1 MDLRGLAL
9 LLAETDARL
18 ETNITEFK
26 NQPKIVTKQNFLKR
40 LQGEGVISPGQV
52 NGYYAIMDI
61 VPGTTERRPD
71 LFNKHAEMV
80 AQYEQDYPGLI
91 RRVGNDVVFDFEV
104 PVEEFS
110 ANAEYQ

>member
-1 MDLRGLAL
+1 MIKKLWNSNAIITPEELTNMDLRGLSL

-26 NQPKIVTKQNFLKR
+26 NQPKRVTKENFLKR

-52 NGYYAIMDI
+52 QGYYAIMDV

-71 LFNKHAEMV
+71 LFEK
-80 AQYEQDYPGLI
+80 QYLI
-91 RRVGNDVVFDFEV
+91 LMFL
-104 PVEEFS
+104 
-110 ANAEYQ
+110 